1 MSFSRC
7 LISLF
12 KKSLVV
18 LWSGLPGTR
27 EGRSPKISWQNCRRT
42 RQTAAA
48 SLLMVCSPFLAA
60 GIIIDSSIDFLRM
73 KGADS
78 IYALGDCTATSYAPT
93 AQVASQQGAYLARM
107 FNLIGKGEHL
117 RKDLKALEQK
127 KPETE
132 EEKQALAAQIAELQ
146 KQLSKVKLRPFDY
159 SHQGSLAY
167 IGSDKA
173 IADLPFMNGNVSLRT
188 GAWI

>member
-1 MSFSRC
+1 
-7 LISLF
+7 
-12 KKSLVV
+12 
-18 LWSGLPGTR
+18 
-27 EGRSPKISWQNCRRT
+27 
-42 RQTAAA
+42 
-48 SLLMVCSPFLAA
+48 
-60 GIIIDSSIDFLRM
+60 M
-73 KGADS
+73 KGADG

-107 FNLIGKGEHL
+107 FNLVGKGDHL
-117 RKDLKALEQK
+117 RRDLKALEQK

-173 IADLPFMNGNVSLRT
+173 IADLPFMNGNVSLRARVCESVLT
-188 GAWI
+188 PSTSLLRAVLRRSSSGAVPT